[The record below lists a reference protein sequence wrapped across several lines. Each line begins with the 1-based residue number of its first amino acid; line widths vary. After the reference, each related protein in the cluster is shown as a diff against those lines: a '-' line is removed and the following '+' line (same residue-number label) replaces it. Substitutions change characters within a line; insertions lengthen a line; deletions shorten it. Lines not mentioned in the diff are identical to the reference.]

1 MHRPL
6 GRNLRIHKRFST
18 RIAIR
23 GFSPRTQ
30 FVGLRFS
37 ECVLTTLRCIL
48 PTSNRAGLVA
58 IGRQENPHDAGAGVC
73 RPVHFQLTNKF
84 GTSL

>member
-6 GRNLRIHKRFST
+6 GRNLRIHKRFSA
-18 RIAIR
+18 RIEIR

-37 ECVLTTLRCIL
+37 GCVLTTLRCIL
-48 PTSNRAGLVA
+48 PTSKGRRGCNRTPEEIRTTGA
-58 IGRQENPHDAGAGVC
+58 QECIALCISN
-73 RPVHFQLTNKF
+73 
-84 GTSL
+84 